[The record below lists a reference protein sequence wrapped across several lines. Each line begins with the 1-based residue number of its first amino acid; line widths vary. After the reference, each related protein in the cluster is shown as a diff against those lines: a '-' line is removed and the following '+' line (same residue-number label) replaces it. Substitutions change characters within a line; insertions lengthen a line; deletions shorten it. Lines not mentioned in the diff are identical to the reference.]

1 LTRGDVHN
9 GWLQLL
15 LVIAGSALV
24 GALTESVQGFP
35 PLPAVADEV
44 AALDEIYKGTVLADT
59 LVAPGLLGFTRFGY
73 RSARK
78 HWNPVSAYLRDHH
91 ILITGATS
99 GLGLATA
106 EALAA
111 RGAKVVVNDLGG
123 ARDGSGGS
131 VTAAEAVVA
140 EIEAAGGEAMPNAAS
155 VTDFAA
161 VQAMVEAAMAKWGRV
176 DLLVN
181 NAGVLRDKTFAKM
194 ELEDFRFVVDVHL
207 MGAVNCTKAVWE
219 IMRGQN
225 YGRIVMTTSSS
236 GLYGN
241 FGQSNYGAAKMA
253 LVGLMQTL
261 SIEGAKNDIRVNCLA
276 PTAHTRMTE
285 DLGAALPL
293 EALDPALVTP
303 GLLYLLS
310 REAPS
315 RCILAAGA
323 GGFERAFV
331 TLTEGVHIAGPDAP
345 EQVAARFDAISD
357 RSKEI
362 VPEMGAA
369 QGMIELTKAQKA
381 HAS

>member
-1 LTRGDVHN
+1 MAMDFSGR
-9 GWLQLL
+9 
-15 LVIAGSALV
+15 
-24 GALTESVQGFP
+24 
-35 PLPAVADEV
+35 VAIV
-44 AALDEIYKGTVLADT
+44 
-59 LVAPGLLGFTRFGY
+59 
-73 RSARK
+73 
-78 HWNPVSAYLRDHH
+78 
-91 ILITGATS
+91 TGAGG
-99 GLGLATA
+99 GLGREHAL
-106 EALAA
+106 ALAA

-123 ARDGSGGS
+123 SRDGSGGS
-131 VTAAEAVVA
+131 ASAAETVAA
-140 EIEAAGGEAMPNAAS
+140 EIEAKGGEAMADAAS

-161 VQAMVEAAMAKWGRV
+161 VQGMVDRAMAKWGRI
-176 DLLVN
+176 DILVN

-194 ELEDFRFVVDVHL
+194 DLDDFRFVLDVHL

-219 IMRGQN
+219 IMRSQN

-293 EALDPALVTP
+293 EALGPELVTP
-303 GLLYLLS
+303 GLLHLVS
-310 REAPS
+310 DDAPS

-323 GGFERAFV
+323 GGFERAYV
-331 TLTEGVHIAGPDAP
+331 TLTEGVHIVGPDAP

-362 VPEMGAA
+362 VPDMGAA
-369 QGMIELTKAQKA
+369 QGMIELTKAQAA
-381 HAS
+381 HGG